1 MLQVLMV
8 DDDPGQL
15 RIREII
21 LRSEGLAV
29 HIATNADSAL
39 ACLHSMGSRIGV
51 VVTDHNLPGRS
62 GAELVRELRRT
73 APSLPVVV
81 LSGMPGIESLYAGL
95 DVTICFKPFPPDEFV
110 QVIRRSILSK
120 KIPL

>member
-21 LRSEGLAV
+21 LRSAGLVVNGASD
-29 HIATNADSAL
+29 ADAAL
-39 ACLHSMGSRIGV
+39 ACLRSLDGEIGV
-51 VVTDHNLPGRS
+51 VVTDHNLHGRS
-62 GAELVRELRRT
+62 GADLVRELRLT

-81 LSGMPGIESLYAGL
+81 LSGMPGIEPEYDGL
-95 DVTICFKPFPPDEFV
+95 DVTFRFKPLPPDEFIH
-110 QVIRRSILSK
+110 VIQSALSK
-120 KIPL
+120 